1 MESGAGSSASG
12 LAVGPRPAESP
23 PPTNAVAVIPFT
35 NITREPADDWIG
47 SGIAETVTAD
57 LKSIKELSL
66 IGRERVFD
74 ALRVLGSSGSDTL
87 DERMV
92 IEVGRQLRTTWLVT
106 GGYQRLGDLIRITAR
121 FVEVGSGAVA
131 RTVKIDGAIGD
142 IFSLQDKI
150 VFELS
155 QGMELTLDDSE
166 MAEIERQE
174 TQSVE
179 AYENHSRAMMNIM
192 EGSPQAFDHAILLL
206 EKATR
211 QDPNYA
217 AAWAALSLAYDVKG
231 RS

>member
-1 MESGAGSSASG
+1 MGSPSGSSPSG
-12 LAVGPRPAESP
+12 LEVRARPTEPP

-57 LKSIKELSL
+57 LKSIKGLSL

-74 ALRVLGSSGSDTL
+74 ALRVLGSSGTDTL
-87 DERMV
+87 DERMS
-92 IEVGRQLRTTWLVT
+92 IEVGRQLRATWLVG

-121 FVEVGSGAVA
+121 FVEVGSDAVV

-155 QGMELTLDDSE
+155 QGMNLTLEDSE

-174 TQSVE
+174 TESVE
-179 AYENHSRAMMNIM
+179 AYENRSRAMMNIL
-192 EGSPQAFDHAILLL
+192 EGSPQALDHAILLL
-206 EKATR
+206 
-211 QDPNYA
+211 
-217 AAWAALSLAYDVKG
+217 
-231 RS
+231 